1 MLTPDRTPY
10 VTQPP
15 TAYGL
20 TASKTTLVAYN
31 EIALK
36 SKPVRRILERR
47 LASQIEVILRR
58 RGREGVEVKRRY
70 GRLYVEG
77 ATAQDSAS
85 ISKVFGVASVMPSR
99 RTVSDQESV
108 LKLTVSVASER
119 IGDGQSFAVRPK
131 VVGDHEYSSQDLA
144 VEAGSAVNAALSGR
158 GVHVNLSEPDVT
170 LYIEVRDRDAFV
182 YTDII
187 KGVGGLPYGSQGKLV
202 ALFSGG
208 IDSPVAMW
216 MMMKRGTET
225 LPLFMDQRPHVGDNY
240 VDRSLLACKTLSEYV
255 PSAKFGL
262 YSAPMGDI
270 MGRILETSKPFLRCV
285 LCKRSMYRIASAFA
299 EKHGAK
305 GIVTGESL
313 GQVASQTL
321 ENLFVLEEAVDFPV
335 MRPTIGFDKLEIE
348 RKARDIGT
356 YNVTAHTVEGCTVVP
371 DRPTTRARI
380 EEVHEAEKA
389 LGLIELCTDVV
400 SRIEFIEID
409 P

>member
-1 MLTPDRTPY
+1 LTI
-10 VTQPP
+10 
-15 TAYGL
+15 
-20 TASKTTLVAYN
+20 SETTLVAYN

-36 SKPVRRILERR
+36 SKPVRRMLESR
-47 LASQIEVILRR
+47 LASQIEAILTRK
-58 RGREGVEVKRRY
+58 GLEGVKVMRRF

-77 ATAQDSAS
+77 ATTQDSAA
-85 ISKVFGVASVMPSR
+85 IAKVFGVASVMPSQ
-99 RTVSDQESV
+99 RTFSDRESV
-108 LKLTVSVASER
+108 LRLAVRVASER

-131 VVGDHEYSSQDLA
+131 VVGKHEYSSQDLA
-144 VEAGSAVNAALSGR
+144 VETGSAVNAALSGR
-158 GVHVNLSEPDVT
+158 GVYVNLSEPDVT

-182 YTDII
+182 YTEII
-187 KGVGGLPYGSQGKLV
+187 KGVGGLPYGSQGRLV

-216 MMMKRGTET
+216 LMMKRGAET
-225 LPLFMDQRPHVGDNY
+225 LPLFMDQRPHVGESY
-240 VDRSLLACKTLSEYV
+240 VDRSLLACKTISEFV
-255 PSAKFGL
+255 PSTNFGL
-262 YSAPMGDI
+262 YSAPMGNI
-270 MGRILETSKPFLRCV
+270 MGRILETSKPGLRCV

-299 EKHGAK
+299 EEHGAK

-321 ENLFVLEEAVDFPV
+321 DNLFVLEEAVDFPV

-348 RKARDIGT
+348 RKARAIGT
-356 YNVTAHTVEGCTVVP
+356 YSVTAHTVEGCTVVP

-389 LGLIELCTDVV
+389 LGLIELCTNAV